1 MAEPGMFVE
10 ERKARIL
17 ELIESQRKVTVPTL
31 CDAFRVSSAT
41 IRNDLRDL
49 ERAGLLIRTHG
60 GAMVKSKTG
69 MEQDMT
75 QRGVQHLAE
84 KRRIAE
90 AALGLVE
97 DGDTIILDTGSTT
110 FELALL
116 LGRRKDI
123 TVVTNDLA
131 IALVLEDWPSV
142 RVVFMGGIVRRK
154 YHCTVIYGSAGR
166 DILAGL
172 SVDKA
177 FMASNSFSLDKGA
190 STPDINHAET
200 KKLMM
205 SIAAKIV
212 LLFDASKF
220 GRSSF
225 ALFAPLPSIDAI
237 VTDSIGASERARSRR
252 SALTSS
258 WRNDETPRITR
269 AAGCIIP
276 ARPGGTPMAEQFKI
290 GDVVR
295 LKSGGPSMTVESIES
310 TGSAFCVWFDE
321 SDQGSA
327 VRVHAFNPAVLTM
340 GQGQDGG
347 HEPGAAS
354 GG

>member
-1 MAEPGMFVE
+1 MADSGMFVE
-10 ERKARIL
+10 ERKAKIL
-17 ELIESQRKVTVPTL
+17 EIIASQRTVTVLAL
-31 CDAFRVSSAT
+31 CDAFHVSGAT

-49 ERAGLLIRTHG
+49 ESAGLLVRTHG

-97 DGDTIILDTGSTT
+97 DGDTIVLDTGSTT

-131 IALVLEDWPSV
+131 IALALEERPSV

-177 FMASNSFSLDKGA
+177 FMALNSFSLDKGA

-205 SIAAKIV
+205 SIAAKVI

-225 ALFAPLPSIDAI
+225 ALFAPLPSIDTI
-237 VTDSIGASERARSRR
+237 VTDTIADPARARLEEIGI
-252 SALTSS
+252 AV
-258 WRNDETPRITR
+258 IV
-269 AAGCIIP
+269 AG
-276 ARPGGTPMAEQFKI
+276 
-290 GDVVR
+290 
-295 LKSGGPSMTVESIES
+295 
-310 TGSAFCVWFDE
+310 
-321 SDQGSA
+321 
-327 VRVHAFNPAVLTM
+327 
-340 GQGQDGG
+340 
-347 HEPGAAS
+347 
-354 GG
+354 